1 MRAGAAVLNAAM
13 RTLDT
18 VENRGYL
25 SNSEGEPAIG
35 RPSCPAAGEPAEL
48 RHERAHALGVDR
60 LAPPSHASGSSDS
73 LRRHHPS
80 GVGRKD

>member
-25 SNSEGEPAIG
+25 SICEGEPAIG
-35 RPSCPAAGEPAEL
+35 RPSCPAAGESAEL

-60 LAPPSHASGSSDS
+60 LAPPSHASRSSDS

-80 GVGRKD
+80 GVGRED